1 MKVPGEIV
9 KQDMARSPKVSPRER
24 IKDFRE
30 VELGF
35 DSETIK
41 EECTGCLRCD
51 VRVD

>member
-9 KQDMARSPKVSPRER
+9 KQDMAKAPKASPHER

-41 EECTGCLRCD
+41 KECGRCLRCD